1 MRAITIDKE
10 YGNLSEMLQNL
21 RVTDRPLRELKDN
34 ELLVKMEGA
43 PCNPSDIAFLRGMY
57 QIKKDFPAVP
67 GFEGSGI
74 IIACGKNLDQS
85 ALTGKR
91 ISCFIQDNDDGTWAE
106 YFIAKADN
114 CLLLRDDFPKNEAPV
129 FFINP
134 FTAYGLFQ
142 TALDKGDRTIV
153 LNAAAGQVG
162 GFIRQFA
169 KESGIKVINIV
180 RRPQHVEKLKQE
192 GETLVLNMR
201 DKNFRQDALKMFNEY
216 QPETGFDAVARDQT
230 SFLLEIMP
238 RYAEIVVYGGLSG
251 NPLSIDVLKL
261 IFESK
266 RISGFNLG
274 DWIQQTG
281 RQKMEEISDK
291 LQQMFIDGILRT
303 RIQKTITFDEIQQGL
318 YQYLTKMSDGKV
330 IIRAE

>member
-201 DKNFRQDALKMFNEY
+201 DKNFRQDSLKMFNEY
-216 QPETGFDAVARDQT
+216 QPETGFDAVAGDQT

-251 NPLSIDVLKL
+251 NPLSVDVLKL

-274 DWIQQTG
+274 DWIRQTG
-281 RQKMEEISDK
+281 RQKLEEISDK